1 MDIHHESASQ
11 YDPETSSLISEHA
24 TFDERRSILY
34 SRKLLPLLS
43 FLLFL
48 ITNVIPIVISC
59 GFYSRIHCF
68 KLGTLE
74 VSPLLQ
80 WIYIVI
86 TSMISP
92 DDIPMNQI
100 GNLGFAVTCAGTI
113 GVLYSYMKKRFS
125 VPEYAGNMTL
135 LNVSYPIGTVSVICY
150 FVYAAFEIQASS
162 SQLQSN

>member
-1 MDIHHESASQ
+1 MIPSYTPHDNLFSRKHFIFEQPTHFPKDPSDSIEKRNDDDDSINSKNPDFMDIHHESASQ

-59 GFYSRIHCF
+59 GFYSRVHCF

-92 DDIPMNQI
+92 DDIPMN
-100 GNLGFAVTCAGTI
+100 
-113 GVLYSYMKKRFS
+113 
-125 VPEYAGNMTL
+125 
-135 LNVSYPIGTVSVICY
+135 
-150 FVYAAFEIQASS
+150 
-162 SQLQSN
+162 